1 MKRLILLFLAVSFGL
16 TACNKEESDTDK
28 QAEIDKAIIENYLAE
43 NDLTAE
49 VLSSGLFYIID
60 KQGTGVKPTVSST
73 VTAKYTG
80 KLINGVVFDSRTA
93 SFPLSNVIEGWKEGI
108 PLFNEGGTGKLLI
121 PSGLAY
127 GSAARSTIPA
137 NSVLI
142 FDIYLI
148 SVQ

>member
-16 TACNKEESDTDK
+16 TACNKEESDADK
-28 QAEIDKAIIENYLAE
+28 QAEIDKVIIENYLAE

-49 VLSSGLFYIID
+49 VLSSGLYYIID

-80 KLINGVVFDSRTA
+80 KLINGIVFDSRTA

-148 SVQ
+148 DVQ